1 MILSQ
6 RSFAGGE
13 LSPSLYSRVDTVKY
27 ATGARALKNMQVMK
41 SGGAENRP
49 GSLFI
54 GEVADSTKRTRLI
67 PFIFNSDQ
75 TYILEFSHERIR
87 FIRLGEYVMDS
98 NVRTVD
104 TFSEASPALVVLDDN
119 NADWLEGDHVVFTSL
134 VTNARINNRPM
145 KMLDPTLNSFD
156 LHYLNEDPYPS
167 LGVESVGSVSRV
179 YSIESPYTEDELED
193 IYFAQQGDVLVL
205 AHPDHPLQQLS
216 RLDHDDWSIDAY
228 DIGPSIDPPLNAAA
242 DGGSGFAWVITA
254 VAEETF
260 EESTP
265 SNVATSSTDPASSPR
280 TLNWDAVVG
289 AREYN
294 VYKFKNG
301 IYGYIG
307 TAVGTTF
314 IDNGIP
320 ADVTDT
326 PPIVRDPFASTDNYP
341 AVVSYIQQ
349 RLMLGFT
356 NNNPEGIW
364 GSKSGLFHNFS
375 VRSPLQ
381 ADDAIT
387 FSMVGRQVNAVRHIL
402 ELEHPV
408 ILTQGGEHIIG
419 GDEAGILRPGE
430 INPKQFGYSGA
441 SKLIPIV
448 IGGNAI
454 FVQSLGGVVRDIAA
468 RIQSDGYNGN
478 DLTTFS
484 THLFKNKTLVDW
496 AYQQT
501 PDSIIWAVRDD
512 GTLLGL
518 TYVPEQQIF
527 AWHRHNFASLG
538 SFGAVTNSEA
548 GIVESV
554 AVIPENGRHAVYLV
568 IQRENGAVNPFGEGP
583 NRGVKRYVERL
594 SNRSFSDI
602 KLDAIFLDS
611 VLSYDGRNADDE
623 HTMSIPAGNWDVGDE
638 FTLTSS
644 DPFFA
649 STDVGN
655 HIHFTD
661 EDTEE
666 IYRLKIKSFSSSTQV
681 VVELLNKRISVVGPP
696 NSSAIWS
703 RAVDELTGL
712 WHLSQTSVSV
722 MADGFVVANP
732 INSQYPLKQVSS
744 DGVLSLDEPYSVIHV
759 GLPYVADLETLDIDT
774 PDGET
779 IVDKKKVITS
789 LSVRLDETRGGWYG
803 RRPDDDDDN
812 PASLSDLVEIKVRDD
827 ESYDDPVELKSDVAD
842 VNIQGEWNSNGRILI
857 RQVDPLPIRVL
868 SVHPAGMIP
877 FRG

>member
-1 MILSQ
+1 MIVSQ

-75 TYILEFSHERIR
+75 TYIIELSHERIR

-119 NADWLEGDHVVFTSL
+119 NDEWLEGDHVVFTGM
-134 VTNARINNRPM
+134 VTNSRINNRPL
-145 KMLDPTLNSFD
+145 KMLDPTSNSFE

-179 YSIESPYTEDELED
+179 YSIESPYTEDELAD
-193 IYFAQQGDVLVL
+193 VYYAQQGDVLVL
-205 AHPDHPLQQLS
+205 AHPDHPLQKLS
-216 RLDHDDWSIDAY
+216 RMDHDDWSIGEY
-228 DIGPSIDPPLNAAA
+228 DIGPTITPPLNPAVDDA
-242 DGGSGFAWVITA
+242 GSGFAWVVTA

-265 SNVATSSTDPASSPR
+265 SDVVQSSVDPSSSAR
-280 TLNWDAVVG
+280 TVSWDAVSG

-294 VYKFKNG
+294 IYKYKNG

-307 TAVGTTF
+307 TAVGTSF
-314 IDNGIP
+314 VDNGIP
-320 ADVTDT
+320 PDVTDT
-326 PPIVRDPFASTDNYP
+326 PPIVRDPFASTNNYP

-356 NNNPEGIW
+356 NNNPEGVW
-364 GSKSGLFHNFS
+364 GSKSGLFQNFS

-441 SKLIPIV
+441 NKLIPIV

-454 FVQSLGGVVRDIAA
+454 FVQSLGGVVRDISA
-468 RIQSDGYNGN
+468 RINVDGYNGN

-484 THLFKNKTLVDW
+484 THLFKNKTLIDW

-538 SFGAVTNSEA
+538 TFSQATNSEA
-548 GIVESV
+548 GVVESV
-554 AVIPENGRHAVYLV
+554 AVVPENGRHAVYLV
-568 IQRENGAVNPFGEGP
+568 IQRENGSVNPFGEGP
-583 NRGVKRYVERL
+583 TRGVKRYVERL
-594 SNRSFSDI
+594 SNRLFTDI
-602 KLDAIFLDS
+602 AVDAIFSDS
-611 VLSYDGRNADDE
+611 VLSYDGRNSDPD
-623 HTMSIPAGNWDVGDE
+623 HTMSIPVGTWDVGSS

-644 DPFFA
+644 TSFFSA
-649 STDVGN
+649 SDVGN
-655 HIHFTD
+655 HIHFTRNGV
-661 EDTEE
+661 T
-666 IYRLKIKSFSSSTQV
+666 YRLEITAYTSATQV
-681 VVELLNKRISVVGPP
+681 TVSPINVRVIASTSFTTTEW
-696 NSSAIWS
+696 A
-703 RAVDELTGL
+703 RAVDELRGL

-732 INSQYPLKQVSS
+732 INSNYPTMQVSD
-744 DGVLSLDEPYSVIHV
+744 DGVLELDQPYAVIHV

-774 PDGET
+774 ADGET
-779 IVDKKKVITS
+779 IVDKKNLVTG
-789 LSVRLDETRGGWYG
+789 LAVRLDETRGGWYG
-803 RRPDDDDDN
+803 RAPEDGN
-812 PASLSDLVEIKVRDD
+812 PASLEDLVEIKVRDD
-827 ESYDDPVELKSDVAD
+827 EMYDDPIEVKSDVCD
-842 VNIQGEWNSNGRILI
+842 VNIQSEWNSNGRILI